1 MNLFH
6 GWGDAI
12 RTSRNILPSSFR
24 TRSILAYS
32 SPLSK
37 LLFSPGY
44 GRNVPANTCQ
54 ASSDLAT
61 RLRMM

>member
-1 MNLFH
+1 MRFELAVIYYH
-6 GWGDAI
+6 PVLG
-12 RTSRNILPSSFR
+12 
-24 TRSILAYS
+24 RSILAYS

-37 LLFSPGY
+37 LLFIPGY